1 MLHRK
6 YVVWR
11 GGYVGEP
18 LAVCDNRE
26 DAEEVASLVFSL
38 TPDSDHV
45 KEVIYLRS
53 KQSAS
58 VDALY
63 NLCSCAM
70 EYSPDDDE
78 DDDADL

>member
-1 MLHRK
+1 M
-6 YVVWR
+6 
-11 GGYVGEP
+11 
-18 LAVCDNRE
+18 
-26 DAEEVASLVFSL
+26 FSL
-38 TPDSDHV
+38 TPDTDHV

-53 KQSAS
+53 KQNAS

-70 EYSPDDDE
+70 EYSSDDDE